1 MSDDKNPIDINDINP
16 VDYYNQNH
24 VQDVFDK
31 LLKIPAIEQ
40 TGYNSFTYVQNDAD
54 RSKKMF
60 IIDKATGTFEALLPN
75 GLNMPV
81 GVKYTAFM
89 MLQKFI
95 HNSNFYHALN
105 YVMYSLMDFENEY
118 LRVVTT
124 YYKKIQTEDRYGI
137 IRTELV
143 KWDRPTLGEDND
155 KHFMKSIPKYDNF
168 CIEPDNINHKPVIGR
183 MYNFY
188 APFEHKPIAEDKY
201 NGELDWYWT
210 QNLLKHIFGEHY
222 ELGLIYM
229 KVLYEHPKQALPI
242 LTLISEERQTGKS
255 TFIDYLSV
263 LFGANTVVINPQD
276 VQNQFNGSYADKN
289 IIMIEESHFD
299 SRQAMEKLK
308 NLATQKKIL
317 VNSKFVQQFSNP
329 FYGKIII
336 TSNDENKFSRVD
348 STEIRYWVRKIPTLV
363 GKENHNILADLT
375 AEIPYFL
382 RFLLSLPPVDRSR
395 SRMVFTQEEL
405 RTQAL
410 LEVKTESRSELHKEI
425 EVYLENHAMQYPD
438 IKEFHFVA
446 LNVKEKFFRT
456 NNQISASYINRVLKS
471 EMKLDKIE
479 KSIRF
484 VPLECNDI
492 SPTKVVGKPFVWEN
506 PFYGENSH
514 DDIKPEIEDTNDFF
528 KPLNEF

>member
-16 VDYYNQNH
+16 VDFYNKNH
-24 VQDVFDK
+24 VQDVFDR
-31 LLKIPAIEQ
+31 LLKIPSIEQ

-60 IIDKATGTFEALLPN
+60 IIDKETGMFQALMPN

-81 GVKYTAFM
+81 GEKYTAFM

-95 HNSNFYHALN
+95 FGSNFYHALN
-105 YVMYSLMDFENEY
+105 YVMYSLMDFENDY

-124 YYKKIQTEDRYGI
+124 YYKKIKTIDRYGI
-137 IRTELV
+137 VRTEL
-143 KWDRPTLGEDND
+143 KRWDRPTLNEDND
-155 KHFMKSIPKYDNF
+155 KHFMKSIPKFDDF
-168 CIEPDNINHKPVIGR
+168 CIEPSNTDYKPVIGR
-183 MYNFY
+183 HYNVY
-188 APFEHKPIAEDKY
+188 APFEHEIIPADKY

-210 QNLLKHIFGEHY
+210 QNLLKHIFGEQY
-222 ELGLIYM
+222 NLGLIYM
-229 KVLYEHPKQALPI
+229 KVLFEHPKQALPI

-255 TFIDYLSV
+255 TFIDYLTI

-276 VQNQFNGSYADKN
+276 VKTDFNGSYADKN

-308 NLATQKKIL
+308 NLATQKKIM
-317 VNSKFVQQFSNP
+317 VNSKFVQQYSTP

-336 TSNDENKFSRVD
+336 TSNDENKFSKVD

-363 GKENHNILADLT
+363 GKENHNILSDLT

-382 RFLLSLPPVDRSR
+382 RYLSSLPKVDFTK
-395 SRMVFTQEEL
+395 SRMVFTVQELHTE
-405 RTQAL
+405 AL

-438 IKEFHFVA
+438 IKEFLFIA
-446 LNVKEKFFRT
+446 LNIKERFFKS

-471 EMKLDKIE
+471 EMKLDRKE
-479 KSIRF
+479 VATRF
-484 VPLECNDI
+484 IPLECNDL
-492 SPTKVVGKPFVWEN
+492 SPTKLVGKPFVWVN
-506 PFYGENSH
+506 PFYGHQSH
-514 DDIKPEIEDTNDFF
+514 EDL
-528 KPLNEF
+528 KPLNEEDFFTPLNEF